1 MICQIANGEDAI
13 SKAHELQ
20 PDLIPSDISLPG
32 ISGIEAAPQ
41 ILRVSPNS
49 RIIFLS
55 QHDTVHMANE
65 AMEAGGRGYVTKGE
79 AALELLKAVRS
90 VRRGNRFVSQR
101 IVEQGWMPE
110 VSPATECPLACICAP
125 QTIGGVNGKEQA
137 QVDSHTDFPRG
148 GINAHVVHSR
158 P

>member
-1 MICQIANGEDAI
+1 MVAVRVLVVDDHALVRRSVCSLLSQEPTLEVICQIANGEDAI

-20 PDLIPSDISLPG
+20 PDLILLDISLPG

-90 VRRGNRFVSQR
+90 VRRGT
-101 IVEQGWMPE
+101 
-110 VSPATECPLACICAP
+110 AL
-125 QTIGGVNGKEQA
+125 
-137 QVDSHTDFPRG
+137 
-148 GINAHVVHSR
+148 
-158 P
+158 

>member
-1 MICQIANGEDAI
+1 MVAVRVLVVDDHALVRRSVRSLLSQEPTLEVICQIANGEDAI

-20 PDLIPSDISLPG
+20 PDLILLDISLPG

-110 VSPATECPLACICAP
+110 VSPR
-125 QTIGGVNGKEQA
+125 
-137 QVDSHTDFPRG
+137 D
-148 GINAHVVHSR
+148 
-158 P
+158 